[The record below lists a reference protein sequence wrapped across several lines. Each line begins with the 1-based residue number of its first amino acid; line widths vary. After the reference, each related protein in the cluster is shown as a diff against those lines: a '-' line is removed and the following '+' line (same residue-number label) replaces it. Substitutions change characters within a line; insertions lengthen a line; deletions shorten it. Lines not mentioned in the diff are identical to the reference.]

1 MVQKWLNDSI
11 WQLKS
16 INIEQAKSMFFE
28 MEENKNVLVYFSLL
42 EKRCQLILCCGR

>member
-1 MVQKWLNDSI
+1 
-11 WQLKS
+11 
-16 INIEQAKSMFFE
+16 